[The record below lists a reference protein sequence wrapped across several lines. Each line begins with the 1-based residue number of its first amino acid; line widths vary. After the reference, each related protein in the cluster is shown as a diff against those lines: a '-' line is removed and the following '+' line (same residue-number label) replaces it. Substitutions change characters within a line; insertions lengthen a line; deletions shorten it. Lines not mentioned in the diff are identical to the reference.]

1 MGARS
6 KRLFRVAEHA
16 GAERDAAARQ
26 LAAAR
31 DTLERSEAQLR
42 SLRDYVVS
50 YRREMA
56 SVQQDGSS
64 AARLRNYTD
73 FLAQLTLA
81 VRHQEKLVEQARAD
95 VDRQTR
101 QWIDSRARVVQLET
115 AAEKCASR
123 ERANLERKEQN
134 ALDDLVMARFLERQT

>member
-16 GAERDAAARQ
+16 GAERDVAARQ
-26 LAAAR
+26 LSAAR

-56 SVQQDGSS
+56 SVEQDGSS

-73 FLAQLTLA
+73 FLAQLRLA
-81 VRHQEKLVEQARAD
+81 VRHQEKLVEQARTD

-115 AAEKCASR
+115 AAEKCAAR
-123 ERANLERKEQN
+123 ERASLERKEQS